1 MTTDLISSMYR
12 NMTVY
17 VYKHDRGGIIS
28 HGTRVTHVLFSLD
41 NTEKLQ
47 AIQVTIPNL

>member
-1 MTTDLISSMYR
+1 
-12 NMTVY
+12 MTVY

-41 NTEKLQ
+41 NTENYKPYRL
-47 AIQVTIPNL
+47 TIPNL